1 MEEQAREEQ
10 AEVVEETEDFTPLL
24 EELER
29 SAVLVQ
35 GEGHFAAAA
44 AEEEEEEQGGGAE
57 EQGEGAE
64 EQGRGAEEQGGG
76 AEEQGGGAKRQ
87 GGGAK
92 RQGGGAKEVMA
103 TPVSRRRPRLQ
114 SQGTPAGGS
123 ILDLPSRTGTVTR

>member
-29 SAVLVQ
+29 SAVVVQ

-44 AEEEEEEQGGGAE
+44 AEEEEQAGGAEEEQGGGE
-57 EQGEGAE
+57 
-64 EQGRGAEEQGGG
+64 EEQGGG
-76 AEEQGGGAKRQ
+76 EE
-87 GGGAK
+87 
-92 RQGGGAKEVMA
+92 EVMA

>member
-92 RQGGGAKEVMA
+92 EVMA

>member
-1 MEEQAREEQ
+1 MEEQAGEEQ

-29 SAVLVQ
+29 SAVVVQ

-64 EQGRGAEEQGGG
+64 EQGRGAKEQGGG
-76 AEEQGGGAKRQ
+76 AEEQ

>member
-29 SAVLVQ
+29 SAVVVQ

-64 EQGRGAEEQGGG
+64 EQGRGV
-76 AEEQGGGAKRQ
+76 EEQGGGAKRQ

-92 RQGGGAKEVMA
+92 ELMA